1 MKAVVV
7 EIENRYAAVLSDD
20 GCIEKVKNNNYTP
33 GQVIQINDD
42 KIHRSK
48 KFIAFA
54 ASAAAL
60 AVLGTGTW
68 AYASPYSYVSLDV
81 NPSIEFIVNRFD
93 RVLEATAMNED
104 GDEILKEV
112 YLSDLKNKTIHSAL
126 TAAVEQISQAG
137 YFDNDTEAELVI
149 TTSAKNDKKAEDLAQ
164 ELHETVDTGLA
175 EKGQEIEVESYSV
188 GFDQVE
194 KAKELGATPGKLNLV
209 ENLQASAADPET
221 INVEEWL
228 NKPVKEIIKATREN
242 KKATTDADSI
252 ITDSDA
258 IKKDKNSSKSKKIR
272 KTIEKA
278 KPFDR
283 FKKDAEKP
291 NEKDKKESEKSFDI
305 FKKVTE
311 KPDKKDKKD
320 KKEPEKSADLF
331 RKDAEKPNKKDK
343 KDKKEPERSADI
355 FRKDAEKPDKKDK
368 KDKKELENSADLSKK
383 NTGKPEDKMKK
394 FPGKPEKQPTV
405 NSQKT
410 SKKTA
415 EKSINTPGKTS
426 KDSRNGSKNPSDKN
440 KKAPGKSTD
449 ISPDRNKE
457 KPEKRQ

>member
-188 GFDQVE
+188 GLDQVE

-258 IKKDKNSSKSKKIR
+258 IKKDKNSSTSKKIR

-283 FKKDAEKP
+283 FKKDAER
-291 NEKDKKESEKSFDI
+291 
-305 FKKVTE
+305 
-311 KPDKKDKKD
+311 PDKKDKKD

-331 RKDAEKPNKKDK
+331 RKD
-343 KDKKEPERSADI
+343 
-355 FRKDAEKPDKKDK
+355 
-368 KDKKELENSADLSKK
+368 
-383 NTGKPEDKMKK
+383 TGKPEDKTKK
-394 FPGKPEKQPTV
+394 FPGKPEKQPPV

-410 SKKTA
+410 SEKSA
-415 EKSINTPGKTS
+415 EKSINAPGKTS
-426 KDSRNGSKNPSDKN
+426 ENSRNGSKNRADKD
-440 KKAPGKSTD
+440 KKAPGKTSD
-449 ISPDRNKE
+449 MSPDKNKK
-457 KPEKRQ
+457 KPGKR

>member
-228 NKPVKEIIKATREN
+228 NKPVKEIMKATREN
-242 KKATTDADSI
+242 KKATADADSV
-252 ITDSDA
+252 ITDSDT
-258 IKKDKNSSKSKKIR
+258 IKKDKNSSTSKKIR

-283 FKKDAEKP
+283 FKKDAER
-291 NEKDKKESEKSFDI
+291 
-305 FKKVTE
+305 
-311 KPDKKDKKD
+311 PDKKDKKD

-331 RKDAEKPNKKDK
+331 RKD
-343 KDKKEPERSADI
+343 
-355 FRKDAEKPDKKDK
+355 
-368 KDKKELENSADLSKK
+368 
-383 NTGKPEDKMKK
+383 TGKPEDKTKK
-394 FPGKPEKQPTV
+394 FPGKPEKQPPV

-410 SKKTA
+410 SEKSA
-415 EKSINTPGKTS
+415 EKSINAPGKTS
-426 KDSRNGSKNPSDKN
+426 ENSRNGSKNRADKD
-440 KKAPGKSTD
+440 KKAPGKTSD
-449 ISPDRNKE
+449 MSPDKNKK
-457 KPEKRQ
+457 KPGKR

>member
-20 GCIEKVKNNNYTP
+20 GCIQKVKNNNYTP

-104 GDEILKEV
+104 GEEILKEV

-126 TAAVEQISQAG
+126 TTAVEQISQAG
-137 YFDNDTEAELVI
+137 YFDNDAEAELVI

-228 NKPVKEIIKATREN
+228 NKPVKEIMKATREN
-242 KKATTDADSI
+242 KKATADADSV
-252 ITDSDA
+252 ITDSDT
-258 IKKDKNSSKSKKIR
+258 IKKDKNSSTSKKIR

-283 FKKDAEKP
+283 FKKDAER
-291 NEKDKKESEKSFDI
+291 
-305 FKKVTE
+305 
-311 KPDKKDKKD
+311 PDKKDKKD

-331 RKDAEKPNKKDK
+331 RKD
-343 KDKKEPERSADI
+343 
-355 FRKDAEKPDKKDK
+355 
-368 KDKKELENSADLSKK
+368 
-383 NTGKPEDKMKK
+383 TGKPEDKTKK
-394 FPGKPEKQPTV
+394 FPGKPEKQPPV

-410 SKKTA
+410 SEKSA
-415 EKSINTPGKTS
+415 EKSINAPGKTS
-426 KDSRNGSKNPSDKN
+426 ENSRNGSKNRADKD
-440 KKAPGKSTD
+440 KKAPGKTSD
-449 ISPDRNKE
+449 MSPDKNKK
-457 KPEKRQ
+457 KPGKR